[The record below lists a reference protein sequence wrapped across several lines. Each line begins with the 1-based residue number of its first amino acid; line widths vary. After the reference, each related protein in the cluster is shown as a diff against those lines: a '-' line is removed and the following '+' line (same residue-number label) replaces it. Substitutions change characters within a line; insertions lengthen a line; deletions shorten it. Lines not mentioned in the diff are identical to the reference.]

1 LTAGSERAVKVA
13 VVDRLAEALSDPAW
27 STKIDRELIPALL
40 TQLASAQISLSARL
54 LEIPQAEPTPP
65 TEAAD
70 LLRIDEAARRL
81 NVSKTWLYRRIDRL
95 PFVVRLDRQVR
106 FSAAGLDRYLRVRQG
121 RRPPS

>member
-1 LTAGSERAVKVA
+1 LTAGSERAAKGA
-13 VVDRLAEALSDPAW
+13 VVDQLAEALSDLAW
-27 STKIDRELIPALL
+27 TKIDREVLPALL
-40 TQLASAQISLSARL
+40 TQLASAQVSLAARL
-54 LEIPQAEPTPP
+54 LEIPEAEPTPS

-106 FSAAGLDRYLRVRQG
+106 FSAAGLERYLRVRQG